1 MSFGSIKSSRSDLD
15 PIFNKHVNTADATS
29 VVMDIQKKR
38 FKLRKSKI
46 KDIARGLA
54 EVAFSMGETNDVEDF
69 AEQMA
74 QDIFEGI
81 KKAEK
86 RRKERNS

>member
-1 MSFGSIKSSRSDLD
+1 MSFGSIKQSRPDFD
-15 PIFNKHVNTADATS
+15 PLFNRPVSTPDAAS
-29 VVMDIQKKR
+29 IVMGIQKKR

-86 RRKERNS
+86 RRQEKKS